1 VIGSCVLLALLA
13 VTVVAAAVY
22 YNRSNRGH
30 TASLVARGY
39 MVQAGLASR
48 RYWHEREAMN
58 EYLLRPSPHL
68 LAEISVESDGVAAAL
83 DRIGASSSRERSL
96 LREAD
101 AANLAFRRAFV
112 RDRREADGIAT
123 PKLLTEMDARAHV
136 MLRALSALAVISA
149 TEVQVEQRKTTRAA
163 ARMHLF
169 VGLAL
174 LVFVL
179 TIMFWATRAVQLV
192 RRINVQNR
200 ELKLLDSLKDE
211 FVASVSHELRTPLTS
226 IHGYIEL
233 MLDQETGPLN
243 ETQRTFLSVIERN
256 TERQMR
262 LVADLL
268 LVAQFGS
275 ANNLQLALEPVEV
288 GTLAEEAVEAARPA
302 AEAKGIVLEFATDHK
317 SANVLGDAPRLAQV
331 IDNLVSNAIKFT
343 PAGHV
348 LVQLSSDVDEA
359 VIEVIDTGIGIPPN
373 EQERLFERFF
383 RTTAANTN
391 AIQGSGLGLSIA
403 KEITNAHGGTIGLDN
418 SGSEGTTFRLTL
430 PLVS

>member
-1 VIGSCVLLALLA
+1 
-13 VTVVAAAVY
+13 
-22 YNRSNRGH
+22 
-30 TASLVARGY
+30 
-39 MVQAGLASR
+39 
-48 RYWHEREAMN
+48 
-58 EYLLRPSPHL
+58 
-68 LAEISVESDGVAAAL
+68 
-83 DRIGASSSRERSL
+83 
-96 LREAD
+96 
-101 AANLAFRRAFV
+101 
-112 RDRREADGIAT
+112 
-123 PKLLTEMDARAHV
+123 
-136 MLRALSALAVISA
+136 
-149 TEVQVEQRKTTRAA
+149 
-163 ARMHLF
+163 
-169 VGLAL
+169 
-174 LVFVL
+174 
-179 TIMFWATRAVQLV
+179 
-192 RRINVQNR
+192 
-200 ELKLLDSLKDE
+200 
-211 FVASVSHELRTPLTS
+211 
-226 IHGYIEL
+226 
-233 MLDQETGPLN
+233 
-243 ETQRTFLSVIERN
+243 
-256 TERQMR
+256 MR